1 MNESKEN
8 IIKVSLSLFMRN
20 SYAGVSMKDILSKAG
35 LSRGAFYH
43 YFESKEA
50 CFKECVKYYL
60 AQVTHPEPAEYTG
73 ISLKDFLK
81 DNIKRMSHM
90 SNEISVLEKLLFF
103 NEAFKIIKDFAKY
116 MEQRNMEELAMWTK
130 VVENAAKT
138 GEIKKNISAKEI
150 AALFITQCDGIL
162 LMHSVAMDNK
172 KVYGE
177 VEKQWN
183 NLYSLIKK

>member
-8 IIKVSLSLFMRN
+8 IIKASLSLFLHN
-20 SYAGVSMKDILSKAG
+20 SYASVSMKDILSKAG

-60 AQVTHPEPAEYTG
+60 AQVTHPEPIEYTS

-81 DNIKRMSHM
+81 DNIKRMSHTQ
-90 SNEISVLEKLLFF
+90 NEISALERLLFF
-103 NEAFKIIKDFAKY
+103 NEAFRIITDFAKY
-116 MEQRNMEELAMWTK
+116 LEQRNTEELAVWTK
-130 VVENAAKT
+130 VVENAVKT
-138 GEIKKNISAKEI
+138 GEIKKDISAGEV
-150 AALFITQCDGIL
+150 ASLFITQCDGVIL
-162 LMHSVAMDNK
+162 THSMTIDK
-172 KVYGE
+172 KKGYAK
-177 VEKQWN
+177 VEKQWD